1 MRLRDPFQPPHLARR
16 DPQPKTIRL
25 LWALP
30 LTLFLLALN
39 LWIGT
44 GAWFWTGDRT
54 QKNIDYLYPGL
65 LRDFVFYGLF
75 NVLPILLANW
85 SRRFW
90 PRLALALSLVAIEV
104 SIGSWLILS
113 SKLPAQ

>member
-1 MRLRDPFQPPHLARR
+1 MKPPGPFQPPYFARR

-30 LTLFLLALN
+30 LTLFFLVLN
-39 LWIGT
+39 LWIKI
-44 GAWFWTGDRT
+44 GAWHWSIDRT
-54 QKNIDYLYPGL
+54 RENIDYLHADLMKGY
-65 LRDFVFYGLF
+65 VFFGILA
-75 NVLPILLANW
+75 VLPILLVNW

-90 PRLALALSLVAIEV
+90 PRLALALFLLAVEV

-113 SKLPAQ
+113 TRLPAQ

>member
-1 MRLRDPFQPPHLARR
+1 MKPPGPFQPPYFSRR
-16 DPQPKTIRL
+16 DPQPKTICL

-30 LTLFLLALN
+30 LALFFLVLN

-44 GAWFWTGDRT
+44 GAWDWTGDRT
-54 QKNIDYLYPGL
+54 QQNIDYLYPGL
-65 LRDFVFYGLF
+65 MRDYVFYGLLD
-75 NVLPILLANW
+75 VLPILLANW

-90 PRLALALSLVAIEV
+90 PRLALALTLLAVEV

-113 SKLPAQ
+113 TRLPAQ

>member
-1 MRLRDPFQPPHLARR
+1 MKPPGPFQPPYFTRR

-30 LTLFLLALN
+30 LVLLILVLN
-39 LWIGT
+39 LEIGT
-44 GAWFWTGDRT
+44 AAWYYTGDRT
-54 QKNIDYLYPGL
+54 QKNIDYVYPGL
-65 LRDFVFYGLF
+65 LQDYIFFGILA
-75 NVLPILLANW
+75 VLPILLVNW

-90 PRLALALSLVAIEV
+90 PRLASALTLLAVEV

-113 SKLPAQ
+113 TRLPAQ